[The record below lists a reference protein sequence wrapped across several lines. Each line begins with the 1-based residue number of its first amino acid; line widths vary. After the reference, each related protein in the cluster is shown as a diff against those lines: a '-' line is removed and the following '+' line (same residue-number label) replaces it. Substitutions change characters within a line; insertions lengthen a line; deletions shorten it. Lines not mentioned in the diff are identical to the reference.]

1 MSDPPNDL
9 TNKPLT
15 GKQQAF
21 VDYYLGE
28 ARYNGTKAAKLAGYR
43 GTNPELAIIACDN
56 LKKAHITKA
65 ISERRAELRLASIAA
80 QEYRLDS
87 YVDDFERLN
96 RLIEARAADQATK
109 AGPGGDTGLIVRQ
122 FKIIGNGRDAQ
133 VVEEFAFDAAVITA
147 RQNLRK
153 QIAQELGQFVDKKE
167 FSGDGVPLTIV
178 FKEVDRGPK

>member
-1 MSDPPNDL
+1 MSDPP
-9 TNKPLT
+9 KLT

-21 VDYYLGE
+21 IAFYCGE
-28 ARYNGTKAAKLAGYR
+28 SRFNATEAARLAGYK
-43 GTNPELAIIACDN
+43 GNSATLGQVGFENLNKPE
-56 LKKAHITKA
+56 
-65 ISERRAELRLASIAA
+65 IAA
-80 QEYRLDS
+80 AIEIHREAIRQNSIVNQQRRIDT

-178 FKEVDRGPK
+178 FKNREDGPQ